1 MDKSIEL
8 VYYQEHVSCVKY
20 IPLAAVIIH
29 QIGLRKVK
37 FFWTKTVGPAIQWF
51 GAILLEFKWALLS
64 DDEDDFAALVGKIVQ
79 DFGDQTSGAFTEIF
93 Y

>member
-1 MDKSIEL
+1 VQYCSN
-8 VYYQEHVSCVKY
+8 SS
-20 IPLAAVIIH
+20 A
-29 QIGLRKVK
+29 
-37 FFWTKTVGPAIQWF
+37 
-51 GAILLEFKWALLS
+51 WALLS

>member
-20 IPLAAVIIH
+20 MPLAAVIIH

-37 FFWTKTVGPAIQWF
+37 FF
-51 GAILLEFKWALLS
+51 
-64 DDEDDFAALVGKIVQ
+64 
-79 DFGDQTSGAFTEIF
+79 
-93 Y
+93 